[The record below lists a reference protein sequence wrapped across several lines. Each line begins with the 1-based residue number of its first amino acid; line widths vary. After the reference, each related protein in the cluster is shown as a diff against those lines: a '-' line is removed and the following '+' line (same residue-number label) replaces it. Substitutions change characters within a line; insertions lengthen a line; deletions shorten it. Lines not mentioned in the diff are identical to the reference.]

1 MLCSVKLC
9 DYETKCRS
17 ELSET
22 LLERWKSNWV
32 MGHEEMT
39 QFVKQG
45 SNGFNWDLC
54 RKNITNLTKF
64 I

>member
-1 MLCSVKLC
+1 M
-9 DYETKCRS
+9 EI
-17 ELSET
+17 EL
-22 LLERWKSNWV
+22 V
-32 MGHEEMT
+32 MGHKEMT

-45 SNGFNWDLC
+45 FNGFNWGLC